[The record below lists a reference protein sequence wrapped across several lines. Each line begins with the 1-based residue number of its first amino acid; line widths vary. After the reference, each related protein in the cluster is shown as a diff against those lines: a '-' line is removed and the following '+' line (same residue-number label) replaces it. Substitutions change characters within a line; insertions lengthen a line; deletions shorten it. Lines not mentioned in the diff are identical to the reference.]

1 MIDIPQNI
9 DSVRIEE
16 SIELLNQF
24 VDDSSIEPLIA
35 ALEALKK
42 DPDNASL
49 LDAMTKSFAELGIVQ
64 GSVLTYA
71 PYVGIILTDDVFGD
85 SLEKGG

>member
-1 MIDIPQNI
+1 MIDVPQNI
-9 DSVRIEE
+9 DRVRMDE
-16 SIELLNQF
+16 SIELLKQF
-24 VDDSSIEPLIA
+24 INDSSIEPLIA

-49 LDAMTKSFAELGIVQ
+49 LDALTETFAALGIVQ

-71 PYVGIILTDDVFGD
+71 PYVGIILSDDIFGD
-85 SLEKGG
+85 SFK